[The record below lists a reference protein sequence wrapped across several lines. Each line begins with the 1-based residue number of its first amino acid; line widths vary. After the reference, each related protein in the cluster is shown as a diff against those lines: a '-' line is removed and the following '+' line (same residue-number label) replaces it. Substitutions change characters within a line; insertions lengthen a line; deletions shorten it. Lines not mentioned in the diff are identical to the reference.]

1 MVDIMEFQYR
11 GHTITIKDKVV
22 ECFTGM
28 IEPSVTERLFDSY
41 ARIELCKEE
50 QQFEDIDFTKFSDEE
65 LSYVME
71 NSMLD
76 ECLVYF
82 ELRGVWEKEIVKI
95 KEEKVAASGE
105 VGSKKGGE

>member
-1 MVDIMEFQYR
+1 MEFQYR

-28 IEPSVTERLFDSY
+28 IEPTVTERLFDSY
-41 ARIELCKEE
+41 ARIELYQEG
-50 QQFEDIDFTKFSDEE
+50 QQFENIDFTQYTDEE
-65 LSYVME
+65 LSYAME

-76 ECLVYF
+76 ECLVYS

-95 KEEKVAASGE
+95 KEEKAVNGG
-105 VGSKKGGE
+105 VGLKEGGE